1 MTPETRLKNEILL
14 ECGRRG
20 WIAFHMNVG
29 TYQLIT
35 GQFISTGIPKGFPDL
50 MVLTD
55 TGRALFIE
63 TKIHPRKPTKE
74 QLRWIED
81 LSARGFV
88 SFVCYFFNDFLSHI
102 KNIEKL

>member
-1 MTPETRLKNEILL
+1 MTPETRLKNSILL
-14 ECGRRG
+14 TCGERR

-55 TGRALFIE
+55 KGQVVFIE

-74 QLRWIED
+74 QIQWLDD
-81 LSARGFV
+81 LTSRGFLA
-88 SFVCYFFNDFLSHI
+88 FVCYNMDDFYVRTAHLVT
-102 KNIEKL
+102 